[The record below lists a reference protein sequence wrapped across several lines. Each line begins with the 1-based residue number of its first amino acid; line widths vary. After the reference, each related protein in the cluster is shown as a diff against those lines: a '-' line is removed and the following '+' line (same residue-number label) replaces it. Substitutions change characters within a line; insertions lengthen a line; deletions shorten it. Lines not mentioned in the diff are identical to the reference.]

1 MKDVERK
8 KLRDIT
14 EKVNSIIK
22 RIATNTIGETNRL
35 IYAGA
40 RVIRAELGMES
51 ERNKHRKEPGWK
63 TRLEMKLKEKRKDPS
78 RLDEI
83 FRGRYECHQ
92 YLLRKYNL
100 DEKTVEEVKEMLK
113 QSIIAVSAK
122 IKRLPRTWIHG
133 CLEMYKV
140 DEKIRHMM
148 RNSMETWRAVLECYG
163 SEPGEVNIRKG
174 IFQGD
179 SLSPLL
185 FVIAMIPLTSIL
197 RRATPGYVFKN
208 KTKINQLLYM
218 DDHHKITG

>member
-14 EKVNSIIK
+14 EVNCIIK

-63 TRLEMKLKEKRKDPS
+63 TRLEMKLKEKRKDLS

-83 FRGRYECHQ
+83 FRGMYECHQ

-100 DEKTVEEVKEMLK
+100 DEKTVEEVKEILK

-122 IKRLPRTWIHG
+122 IKRLPHT
-133 CLEMYKV
+133 
-140 DEKIRHMM
+140 
-148 RNSMETWRAVLECYG
+148 
-163 SEPGEVNIRKG
+163 
-174 IFQGD
+174 
-179 SLSPLL
+179 
-185 FVIAMIPLTSIL
+185 
-197 RRATPGYVFKN
+197 
-208 KTKINQLLYM
+208 
-218 DDHHKITG
+218 